1 MEMGRCGRP
10 STPLPSAPGGCETM
24 LRFPR
29 PSQDK
34 MKRIRVPLP
43 QVEDRRKV
51 LEEVTADRKPAIEA
65 AIVRVMKMRKVLQHQ
80 QLMIEVRQQMQS
92 MFEPEMK
99 LVKKCVEGLIEREYL
114 ERDAE
119 NPSLYKYLA

>member
-1 MEMGRCGRP
+1 
-10 STPLPSAPGGCETM
+10 M

>member
-1 MEMGRCGRP
+1 
-10 STPLPSAPGGCETM
+10 M

-99 LVKKCVEGLIEREYL
+99 LVKKCVEGLIRGWGRGPGEV
-114 ERDAE
+114 
-119 NPSLYKYLA
+119 